1 MTVHSRQ
8 PYHFTLKLAA
18 VAMIAALAGCAG
30 GAEFQ
35 GTPQEGAR
43 RTGTYPNFG
52 HMPQAATSQITAQEK
67 NDVTTA
73 LDAEHQRLKSVKG
86 EKPMTAAQLAELRRQ
101 AQAEANA
108 TLKAIENSGN

>member
-1 MTVHSRQ
+1 
-8 PYHFTLKLAA
+8 
-18 VAMIAALAGCAG
+18 MIAVLGGCAG

-43 RTGTYPNFG
+43 RTGVYPNFG

-67 NDVTTA
+67 DDATTA
-73 LDAEHQRLKSVKG
+73 LDAERKRLKSVKG
-86 EKPMTAAQLAELRRQ
+86 DAPLTAAQLAELRRQ

-108 TLKAIENSGN
+108 TLQAIENSN

>member
-1 MTVHSRQ
+1 MTVHFRQ
-8 PYHFTLKLAA
+8 PSRFTLGLAA
-18 VAMIAALAGCAG
+18 VAMIAVLGGCAG

-43 RTGTYPNFG
+43 RTGVYPNFG

-67 NDVTTA
+67 DDATTA
-73 LDAEHQRLKSVKG
+73 LDAERKRLKSVKG
-86 EKPMTAAQLAELRRQ
+86 DAPLTAAQLAELRRQ

-108 TLKAIENSGN
+108 TLQAIENSN